1 MFNKL
6 EQQSIVDALKLSGI
20 EYTDIQFFQNG
31 RVSIYQ
37 EIENEETIFL
47 AECGIFTPLKKD
59 AVTIWD
65 TLGTTLNDNDED
77 IEFFIVYIENKAYAK
92 YTIFPN
98 MVRTVYNS
106 VAHERKQTNWDT
118 SRSELLL
125 ETGIKIEEVKIENVE
140 QVKEIVIVAVKL
152 HFVGK
157 DERQAAR
164 KFMKDLLS
172 LIKIKEKVNETR
184 NYRSPEASTKQ
195 TVKECN

>member
-1 MFNKL
+1 MLNKL
-6 EQQSIVDALKLSGI
+6 EQQSIIDALKLSGI

-92 YTIFPN
+92 YTIFPD
-98 MVRTVYNS
+98 MERTEYNS
-106 VAHERKQTNWDT
+106 VTHKRKQTNWDT

-125 ETGIKIEEVKIENVE
+125 ETGIEIEEIKIENVE
-140 QVKEIVIVAVKL
+140 QVKEIVLVAIKL
-152 HFVGK
+152 HFIGK
-157 DERQAAR
+157 DKGQAAR
-164 KFMKDLLS
+164 RFVKDLLS
-172 LIKIKEKVNETR
+172 LVDIKQLPELGSVSITR
-184 NYRSPEASTKQ
+184 Y
-195 TVKECN
+195 

>member
-6 EQQSIVDALKLSGI
+6 EQQSIIDALKLSSI

-98 MVRTVYNS
+98 MARTEYNS
-106 VAHERKQTNWDT
+106 VTHKQKQTNWDT

-125 ETGIKIEEVKIENVE
+125 ETGIEIEEIEIEDVE
-140 QVKEIVIVAVKL
+140 QVKEIVLVAIKL
-152 HFVGK
+152 HFIGK
-157 DERQAAR
+157 DRKQAAQR
-164 KFMKDLLS
+164 FMKDLLS
-172 LIKIKEKVNETR
+172 LGVGNETGDYCEG
-184 NYRSPEASTKQ
+184 NW
-195 TVKECN
+195 KEEYLFH

>member
-6 EQQSIVDALKLSGI
+6 EQQSIIDALKLSGI

-47 AECGIFTPLKKD
+47 AECGIFSPLKKD

-92 YTIFPN
+92 YTIFPD
-98 MVRTVYNS
+98 MERTEYNS
-106 VAHERKQTNWDT
+106 VTHERKQTNWDT

-125 ETGIKIEEVKIENVE
+125 ETGIEIEEIEIEDVE
-140 QVKEIVIVAVKL
+140 QVKEIVLVAIKL
-152 HFVGK
+152 HFIGK
-157 DERQAAR
+157 DRKQAAR
-164 KFMKDLLS
+164 RFAKDLLG
-172 LIKIKEKVNETR
+172 LVDVEAIFGCQ
-184 NYRSPEASTKQ
+184 PELAKNLTGKQ
-195 TVKECN
+195 SNLK